1 MGLLSHVNVCMYV
14 YKYVCLHFQVQKT
27 KKIVKL
33 LCQMR
38 HHIRVDIPLSQHT
51 HTYTN
56 THTPKLI
63 YSLLLSALL
72 PQKLIACNCV

>member
-33 LCQMR
+33 LCQMSHRR
-38 HHIRVDIPLSQHT
+38 HTFYNLFDHIRVNIPLSQHT
-51 HTYTN
+51 HTYMK
-56 THTPKLI
+56 THAYTKI
-63 YSLLLSALL
+63 NLLTST
-72 PQKLIACNCV
+72 